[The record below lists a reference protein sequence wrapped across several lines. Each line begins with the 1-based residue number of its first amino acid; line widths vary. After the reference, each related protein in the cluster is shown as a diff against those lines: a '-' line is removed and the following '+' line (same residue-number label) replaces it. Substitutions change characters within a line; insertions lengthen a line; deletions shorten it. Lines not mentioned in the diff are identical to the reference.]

1 MRKVELFE
9 AIRRDHVV
17 RGWSIRQLARVH
29 RVGRRTVRQALTSSV
44 PPERKVPKRAA
55 PVMGRVRP
63 FIDGILEADREA
75 PRKQRHT
82 AHRIWERVRDELE
95 IEVAE
100 STVRK
105 YVGRR
110 KREIFGVPEVMVP
123 QVKDPGDEAEVDFF
137 EATVKMAGAPVKV
150 WMMQMRACYSGRVFV
165 KSLVRPTQQAFF
177 EAMVAGFAWFGAVFH
192 LVRMDN
198 HKGAVEKIL
207 RGHNRKES
215 DRFIAFRSHY
225 LFESKFCQPG
235 EKGAHEK
242 GGVEG
247 GQGHFRRNQLVPIP
261 VCRDHNELDRQLRE
275 ACLRDDQ
282 RVTIGQSHPKIVLW
296 THELPCL
303 LPLPA
308 EPFSTVEHVDNI
320 RVDDKSRARIKRVR
334 YSVPCRLAGLLVR
347 AEVSSDQVLIFHAGE
362 QVAGWE
368 RCWEP
373 NGERLDL
380 DHYLEVLKHKPQ
392 AMWRSLPM
400 RQAQEFG
407 RWPQAYTELFL
418 KLSERLGESAAARQM
433 VDVLLLHRQHPAEAV
448 HQAVAGAIAAGAYD
462 GRAVAV
468 LVRRAREGQR
478 HVMVLENVGGLEVY
492 ERPQPQVDAY
502 DQLLRSA
509 PEVPVGDDDATT
521 TVALVEGGRS

>member
-17 RGWSIRQLARVH
+17 RGWSVRQLARVH
-29 RVGRRTVRQALTSSV
+29 KVGRGTVRQALTSAM
-44 PPERKVPKRAA
+44 PPERKVPARAA
-55 PVMGRVRP
+55 PVMGVLRP
-63 FIDGILEADREA
+63 FIDGILETDREV

-82 AHRIWERVRDELE
+82 AHRIWERCRDELGVA
-95 IEVAE
+95 VAE
-100 STVRK
+100 PTVRR

-123 QVKDPGDEAEVDFF
+123 QVKEPGAEAEVDFF
-137 EATVKMAGAPVKV
+137 EATVKMADAPVKV

-177 EAMVAGFAWFGAVFH
+177 EAMVSGFAWFGAVFH

-207 RGHNRKES
+207 RGHNRKEN

-225 LFESKFCQPG
+225 LFESRFCQPG

-247 GQGHFRRNQLVPIP
+247 GQGHFRRNQLVPML
-261 VCRDHNELDRQLRE
+261 VCRDHQDLDRQLRE

-282 RVTIGQSHPKIVLW
+282 RVTIGQSQPKIALW
-296 THELPCL
+296 EHELACL
-303 LPLPA
+303 LLLPA
-308 EPFSTVEHVDNI
+308 EPFSTVEQVDNV
-320 RVDDKSRARIKRVR
+320 RVDDKARACIKRVR

-347 AEVSSDQVLIFHAGE
+347 AEVSSDRVLIFHAGE
-362 QVAGWE
+362 QVARWE

-373 NGERLDL
+373 YGERLDL
-380 DHYLEVLKHKPQ
+380 DHYLEVLRHKPQ

-400 RQAQEFG
+400 RQAQESG
-407 RWPQAYTELFL
+407 RWPRAYTEMFL
-418 KLSERLGESAAARQM
+418 ELRKRLGESSAARQM
-433 VDVLLLHRQHPAEAV
+433 VDVLLLHRQHPAEV
-448 HQAVAGAIAAGAYD
+448 VDHAVAGAIAAGAYD

-478 HVMVLENVGGLEVY
+478 HVMVLADVGGLEVY

-502 DQLLRSA
+502 DQLLHA
-509 PEVPVGDDDATT
+509 VGDDETT
-521 TVALVEGGRS
+521 TAVAVVEGGRS